1 MNGYNWA
8 LFQIH
13 NVCFQDRNDRL
24 WVSDSSTGLL
34 DLIARFLWDPLR
46 ALCGGVEGWE
56 RLEGFCENF
65 YGFSLI
71 LL

>member
-1 MNGYNWA
+1 MVNGYNWG

-34 DLIARFLWDPLR
+34 DLIAMFLWDLLR

-56 RLEGFCENF
+56 RLEGSVRISM
-65 YGFSLI
+65 GFP
-71 LL
+71 